1 MKIFWEKNNVWLKI
15 SGYIC
20 VKIELNMGRILYRI
34 YFWVVCVPLFLVLT
48 LLTALFTIVGCVWG
62 SKRIFAYYPGMIW
75 SRLTC
80 YLALCPVT
88 VKGLEHIEKG
98 RSYVFVANHQGA
110 FDIFLIYGFLGV
122 PIKWVMKAGIG
133 KIPFVG
139 AACRAAGFI
148 FVDNSSAKTAVR
160 SVREAERCLHEGAS
174 IMIFPEGSRTY
185 DGQMIRFKKGAFQ
198 MALDQQLPIIPIT
211 LNGPFHVLP
220 IGSLNVHR
228 GPMEMV
234 IHPAVSTTSLEHTHQ
249 TLQSLA
255 AETQATIEADLWP
268 CYR

>member
-1 MKIFWEKNNVWLKI
+1 MKIFWEKNNAWHKI

-34 YFWVVCVPLFLVLT
+34 YFWVVCIPLFLLLT
-48 LLTALFTIVGCVWG
+48 LLTALFTIGGCVLG
-62 SKRIFAYYPGMIW
+62 GERIFSYYPGMIW

-88 VKGLEHIEKG
+88 VRGEEHIEKG

-148 FVDNSSAKTAVR
+148 FVDNSSAKAAAR
-160 SVREAERCLHEGAS
+160 SVREAERSLHKGAS
-174 IMIFPEGSRTY
+174 IMIFPEGARTST
-185 DGQMIRFKKGAFQ
+185 GKVARFKKGAYQ
-198 MALDQQLPIIPIT
+198 MALDQQLPIVPIT

-228 GPMEMV
+228 GSMEMV
-234 IHPAVSTTSLEHTHQ
+234 IHPAVTTTTLEHTHQ
-249 TLQSLA
+249 TLQNLA
-255 AETQATIEADLWP
+255 AETQATIAADLWP